1 MSDNFVDPERTAS
14 VSFRPN
20 GIYYGIVTNV
30 DEELSRVWIIV
41 PRISTETEFGPL
53 AVSSLVVPREGE
65 RVACVFTENR
75 SENLVVL
82 GVVRNANSL
91 TFAPPVVCT
100 SETRPGAGDVPI
112 GTFIY
117 ETDTQLTYVW
127 TGSGWGGIGAGGSFS
142 AGNVFINTFGLGIG
156 APSTRMPLSVT
167 ATHVPIELA
176 NDDSGHAVFGQYGE
190 KNITLGTITGS
201 GSVVD
206 VDSIQA
212 RDDGSASLLKINP
225 LGGNVAVGINAGTG
239 ARLDV
244 WGDIYAVNISGNLN
258 ATQLASGTVPGARL
272 AGAYTGITAV
282 GTLGD
287 TTVRTLYSTPFDNS
301 IGGRVFLS
309 PPTGR
314 TAPSFALYQRLVA
327 PTTDVC
333 SINYGATQYFGL
345 AIDSADWYM
354 KFGPNV
360 EGFSMGKWPQFSS
373 FEGLMIGSSRYYA
386 LMVDPSATD
395 TYVGARPSG
404 SVVLR
409 PDNNS
414 IGRQL
419 VITPAGSHQLWGR
432 LSLKSPGGETAG
444 MWLASDNNS
453 TDVGFIGVE
462 NGSASLGEQRFGL
475 YAPGTNSWLVSL
487 SRNGQLILGASQNLA
502 ASNDRIYLRVP
513 EGNGGYLVTS
523 NGIGQVAIVLSKA
536 EYKDNITDL
545 TDPWTTLDLLQPRYF
560 TWRGEVFAPDDPEAA
575 ALYDLDPRMGFI
587 VEEIEAVLPNMV
599 EYKATE
605 DSETVDDWEASFYR
619 VFDLLAV
626 TVAGLKDLKDRVEAL
641 EA

>member
-1 MSDNFVDPERTAS
+1 MSDNFTDPQRTAS

-30 DEELSRVWIIV
+30 DEELSRVWVIV

-53 AVSSLVVPREGE
+53 AVSSIVVPREGE

-142 AGNVFINTFGLGIG
+142 AGNVFINTYGLGIG

-190 KNITLGTITGS
+190 KNLTLGTITGS

-225 LGGNVAVGINAGTG
+225 LGGNVAIGINAGTSG
-239 ARLDV
+239 RLDV
-244 WGDIYAVNISGNLN
+244 WGDVYAVNVSGNLN
-258 ATQLASGTVPGARL
+258 ATQLATGTVPGARL
-272 AGAYTGITAV
+272 SGAYTGITAV

-287 TTVRTLYSTPFDNS
+287 TTVRSLTSQAFDGS
-301 IGGRVFLS
+301 IGGRVTLS

-314 TAPSFALYQRLVA
+314 TASSFSFSQRYFLS
-327 PTTDVC
+327 D
-333 SINYGATQYFGL
+333 IMGLYFGSNPYL
-345 AIDSADWYM
+345 RVHVNGTDWYTL
-354 KFGPNV
+354 FGPDSY
-360 EGFSMGKWPQFSS
+360 GFSFGKWPQNSLFQ
-373 FEGLMIGSSRYYA
+373 GLMVGADRYFV
-386 LMVDPSATD
+386 LMTQEANAH
-395 TYVGARPSG
+395 TYMGARPDG
-404 SVVLR
+404 DVIIRPNNNDIANELR
-409 PDNNS
+409 ISRDGHELKGRLQMKCDGTPESAGVWFTSDDNVYN
-414 IGRQL
+414 IG
-419 VITPAGSHQLWGR
+419 LWG
-432 LSLKSPGGETAG
+432 T
-444 MWLASDNNS
+444 N
-453 TDVGFIGVE
+453 VGTGTVGNQTI
-462 NGSASLGEQRFGL
+462 GL
-475 YAPGTNSWLVSL
+475 YAPGTDDWQIEMT
-487 SRNGQLILGASQNLA
+487 RNGRLVVGGSGAIGDTNKRLYLQVPEGASSYFVVTNALGATSIA
-502 ASNDRIYLRVP
+502 ASNERF
-513 EGNGGYLVTS
+513 
-523 NGIGQVAIVLSKA
+523 
-536 EYKDNITDL
+536 KDNIVDL
-545 TDPWTTLDLLQPRYF
+545 EDPWATLDLLRPRRF
-560 TWRGEVFAPDDPEAA
+560 NWKGEIFAPDDAEAA
-575 ALYDLDPRMGFI
+575 ALYDIDTRMGFI
-587 VEEIEAVLPNMV
+587 VEEIEEVLPNLV

-605 DSETVDDWEASFYR
+605 DGDSVADWEASFYR
-619 VFDLLAV
+619 VFDLLALSI
-626 TVAGLKDLKDRVEAL
+626 AGLKDLQERVSAL
-641 EA
+641 ES